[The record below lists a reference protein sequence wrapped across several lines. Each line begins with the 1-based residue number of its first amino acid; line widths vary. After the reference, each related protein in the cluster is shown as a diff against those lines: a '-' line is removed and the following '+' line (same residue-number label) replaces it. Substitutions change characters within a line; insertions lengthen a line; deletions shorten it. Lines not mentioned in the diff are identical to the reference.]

1 MRLVPS
7 APGRNRT
14 AGRCEGHNLAEDK
27 GNYKRFNIEIALLVF
42 SLLENHYFSAV
53 SY

>member
-1 MRLVPS
+1 VPS

-14 AGRCEGHNLAEDK
+14 AGRCEEHNLAEDK